1 MKRKNVSLLMLCAA
15 TLFLTACGKNEI
27 EGEILCA
34 DGEICSEA
42 ALNAAISG
50 NAQEQS
56 LEETLVEPQEIS
68 ELGSQF
74 RLPPYQ
80 VSWGLAK
87 HLYDQAAN
95 FYQGRTASISN
106 RRFLTIIDFS
116 QHSSRKRFYLFDLAT
131 GGLTRHLVSHGQ
143 KSDPNNDGM
152 PTEFSNVQNSLKS
165 SLGFYQT
172 LGTYMGE
179 NGYSMRLRGLSAT
192 NSNAE
197 KRAIVMH
204 PARYVSEANGRAG
217 RSWGCPALDPSISR
231 SVIDRIKGGS
241 IIFIG
246 R

>member
-1 MKRKNVSLLMLCAA
+1 MKRKNVSLLLLIA
-15 TLFLTACGKNEI
+15 TTFLLSACGKNEM
-27 EGEILCA
+27 EGELICA
-34 DGEICSEA
+34 EGEVCSET
-42 ALNAAISG
+42 ALNAAIS
-50 NAQEQS
+50 EES
-56 LEETLVEPQEIS
+56 EDETLIDPQEA
-68 ELGSQF
+68 EARGSQY

-80 VSWGLAK
+80 AAWGLSK

-95 FYQGRTASISN
+95 FYLGRTASISN
-106 RRFLTIIDFS
+106 RRYLTIVDFS

-172 LGTYMGE
+172 LGTYRGE

-204 PARYVSEANGRAG
+204 PARYVNEATGRAG
-217 RSWGCPALDPSISR
+217 RSWGCPALDPKISR
-231 SVIDRIKGGS
+231 SVIDKIKGGS